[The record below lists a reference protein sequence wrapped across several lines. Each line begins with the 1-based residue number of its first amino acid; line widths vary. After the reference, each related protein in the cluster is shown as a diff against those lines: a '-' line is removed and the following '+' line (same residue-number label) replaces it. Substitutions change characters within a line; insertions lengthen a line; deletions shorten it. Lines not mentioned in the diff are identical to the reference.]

1 MPTLST
7 SLINN
12 QVASARDVEEALAR
26 QVMYGGDLAT
36 NLLELAAVSET
47 TLAELVARDF
57 ALDPAP
63 AAELPRAEPSTLRLV
78 PGDLA
83 WRYGLYPL
91 SEQHGELVVAVAEPL
106 APEVEQDL
114 GFALGV
120 RIVQR
125 AALLVRVRQ
134 AIARDYNL
142 TLDRRSSRIIAKLSG
157 APDPLPSS
165 APDRNSTAVVPQLPL
180 PDSLPPPD
188 AQRSGVPAAPTRN
201 EIASPA
207 PTATSSPPRRELQS
221 GSASPLNRF
230 LEPVRR
236 PSAQRRVGPYTVAM
250 AERDLLRA
258 TTRNELVHALFD
270 FASQYFDY
278 TALFAVH
285 GDLAEGLE
293 AHGPGA
299 GRARVNAI
307 GVPLDLPSSLAAA
320 RDQGTWQLLR
330 LASAG
335 IDGALLKDLERKP
348 GPAVLLLP
356 LTLRGRCVMILYG
369 DHGDADVELERIG
382 DVISFAPLVGA
393 ALERVILLRKKKTRL
408 DVQPLPVADK
418 PEHPELP
425 NRRDRASALASAL
438 AIDTPARGP
447 TSPAPPAAKV
457 EASRPPAG
465 PEEPPPART
474 PAPPSYGHIAR
485 PHRPPAPRPAT
496 ARPAPT
502 VSGST
507 PSTEPSFAP
516 APRLEELELERSVRP
531 HPVVS
536 IGPDQSAAPSSVPP
550 SIVPLSR
557 PLGVGSRE
565 EEPPEDGWD
574 VAPRTAVSGA
584 RLELSEL
591 DALPQPAAAEASGTA
606 TPGPAQAE
614 APRAATPRPAEA
626 ESGIATRPAV
636 PDAAYSGTGEALDVG
651 TPRLELVDEA
661 TAESAYEAV
670 RDSELESEDEP
681 AQDDASAEPGDASE
695 ASVSSDGPQIDA
707 SVLSMDDEIAEALAR
722 ENEAPLAPASRAVA
736 FGARALVPRQTSEE
750 HRLPSVIVSLEAD
763 SRELVRSLCDG
774 DAEAEQRLADLGA
787 TAIPALVASFPG
799 PLSADTRAVL
809 DGTRRAGDSGPIL
822 RTLTRIGLQ
831 AVPFLVVRTADSDP
845 HVRTWSTRLLGEL
858 PSVEGARA
866 VARRLLDGDDQVR
879 RAAVTAT
886 RLLREDL
893 EARKVIRDEL
903 TDLLLDSGRSTEAR
917 MSVIEAF
924 ADVRDVEAVP
934 TLIRCVRERNP
945 DIVRAARWA
954 LTVLSRQDFSEE
966 ADAWTDWYKANASH
980 HRVEW
985 LIDALMHQNQDIR
998 RSAGDELKSLTKEYF
1013 GYYDD
1018 LPPRERAAAQSRYR
1032 EWWERSGRLRF
1043 R

>member
-36 NLLELAAVSET
+36 NLLELAAVSEA
-47 TLAELVARDF
+47 TLSDLVARDF
-57 ALDPAP
+57 SLEPAP
-63 AAELPRAEPSTLRLV
+63 TGELARAEPSTLRLV

-91 SEQHGELVVAVAEPL
+91 AESHGELVVAVAEPL

-142 TLDRRSSRIIAKLSG
+142 ALDRRSSRIIAKLSG

-165 APDRNSTAVVPQLPL
+165 PPDQGPSPAVPRLPL
-180 PDSLPPPD
+180 PDSFPPPGD
-188 AQRSGVPAAPTRN
+188 PK
-201 EIASPA
+201 SPA
-207 PTATSSPPRRELQS
+207 PAPRDERVSRAPAANASPPLRRSGAGSGAPLGRLLQ
-221 GSASPLNRF
+221 
-230 LEPVRR
+230 PVRR
-236 PSAQRRVGPYTVAM
+236 PSAQRRVGPYTIAM

-258 TTRNELVHALFD
+258 GTRDELVRALFD

-278 TALFAVH
+278 AALFAVH

-320 RDQGTWQLLR
+320 RDQGTWQLVR
-330 LASAG
+330 LAGGG
-335 IDGALLKDLERKP
+335 IDGALVKDLERKP
-348 GPAVLLLP
+348 GRAALLLP
-356 LTLRGRCVMILYG
+356 LTLRGRCVLILYG

-382 DVISFAPLVGA
+382 DVISFAPLVSA
-393 ALERVILLRKKKTRL
+393 ALERVILLRKKKSQQAL
-408 DVQPLPVADK
+408 DPLPVAEPK
-418 PEHPELP
+418 QPERAT
-425 NRRDRASALASAL
+425 RRERASALVTAL
-438 AIDTPARGP
+438 DVEGAA
-447 TSPAPPAAKV
+447 PAAAAPGADATPEPAAEV
-457 EASRPPAG
+457 EPSPQPPE
-465 PEEPPPART
+465 PVEPPPVRT
-474 PAPPSYGHIAR
+474 PPPPSYGHIEH
-485 PHRPPAPRPAT
+485 PHRPPASRPAAESPSSPHPET
-496 ARPAPT
+496 TPRHEGPVEGAAAVPQEPAPVEVHARSAAPT
-502 VSGST
+502 VISGST
-507 PSTEPSFAP
+507 PRTEPSFAP
-516 APRLEELELERSVRP
+516 APEFEELELDRSLRP
-531 HPVVS
+531 QPVVS
-536 IGPDQSAAPSSVPP
+536 IGPSRGEQPESVVPP

-557 PLGVGSRE
+557 PIGLGARE

-574 VAPRTAVSGA
+574 VAPRTAVSGS
-584 RLELSEL
+584 RL
-591 DALPQPAAAEASGTA
+591 DASPSPVRATEATEA
-606 TPGPAQAE
+606 T
-614 APRAATPRPAEA
+614 
-626 ESGIATRPAV
+626 
-636 PDAAYSGTGEALDVG
+636 GTGA
-651 TPRLELVDEA
+651 PRLELIDDA
-661 TAESAYEAV
+661 PAENDYEAV
-670 RDSELESEDEP
+670 RDSEIDE
-681 AQDDASAEPGDASE
+681 DASDEDATLEGGGVGGGASSE
-695 ASVSSDGPQIDA
+695 GPEIDA
-707 SVLSMDDEIAEALAR
+707 SSLSMDDEIAEALAR
-722 ENEAPLAPASRAVA
+722 ENEAPLAPASRSVAVE
-736 FGARALVPRQTSEE
+736 ARPPLPRQTSEE
-750 HRLPSVIVSLEAD
+750 HRLPSVIVSMDGD
-763 SRELVRSLCDG
+763 SRDLVRRLCDG
-774 DAEAEQRLADLGA
+774 DAEAERRLTELGPG
-787 TAIPALVASFPG
+787 AIPALVASFPG

-845 HVRTWSTRLLGEL
+845 HVRAWSTRLLGEL
-858 PSVEGARA
+858 PSVDGARA

-893 EARKVIRDEL
+893 EVRKMIRDEL
-903 TDLLLDSGRSTEAR
+903 TDLLLDGGRSTEAR
-917 MSVIEAF
+917 MSVVEAF
-924 ADVRDVEAVP
+924 ADVRDVESVP
-934 TLIRCVRERNP
+934 TLIRCLREKNP
-945 DIVRAARWA
+945 EIIRAARWA
-954 LTVLSRQDFSEE
+954 LSVLSRQDFAED
-966 ADAWTDWYKANASH
+966 ADAWADWYKTNAPR
-980 HRVEW
+980 HRIEW
-985 LIDALMHQNQDIR
+985 LVDALMHQSQDIR

-1018 LPPRERAAAQSRYR
+1018 LPPKERASAQSRYR
-1032 EWWERSGRLRF
+1032 EWWERSGRMRF